1 MRLVT
6 WNVNHRA
13 KARKIPAWI
22 VAAIEQREPDL
33 LVLTEYVEGLEHQD
47 FSSALADIGLAH
59 VACSTRVSGH
69 NQILIAARLPLLPGQ
84 VFAPAL
90 HDAVPPNFLHVTLPD
105 IGVDCFGVR
114 IPVGSGFD
122 HLKRSLWEWLLD
134 TAASKVDARAL
145 LTGDLN
151 THPGDSHA
159 RCGDCLASLQE
170 LGWRSGSPVRGASF
184 GGPEGS
190 RKIDHL
196 YVTSSLTVSNSVY
209 DWEWTNAENGWDKV
223 GLPDH
228 AMIVADLS

>member
-1 MRLVT
+1 MIVETART
-6 WNVNHRA
+6 ARA
-13 KARKIPAWI
+13 ASAQPLR
-22 VAAIEQREPDL
+22 RTR
-33 LVLTEYVEGLEHQD
+33 LTEYPPP
-47 FSSALADIGLAH
+47 AH
-59 VACSTRVSGH
+59 TGSRNKVLCLDSPAR

>member
-1 MRLVT
+1 MAVAWADLV
-6 WNVNHRA
+6 
-13 KARKIPAWI
+13 
-22 VAAIEQREPDL
+22 EQGGDSTLDASRWLVEHL
-33 LVLTEYVEGLEHQD
+33 LQAED
-47 FSSALADIGLAH
+47 
-59 VACSTRVSGH
+59 
-69 NQILIAARLPLLPGQ
+69 
-84 VFAPAL
+84 
-90 HDAVPPNFLHVTLPD
+90 
-105 IGVDCFGVR
+105 
-114 IPVGSGFD
+114 
-122 HLKRSLWEWLLD
+122 
-134 TAASKVDARAL
+134 
-145 LTGDLN
+145 DLN

-170 LGWRSGSPVRGASF
+170 LGWRSGSPARGASF